1 MNAEREERRE
11 IRVRVL
17 VVTARKGEK
26 VCEEVEDSLSEPAC
40 DGGKE
45 DIEEDIFL
53 GWMRMTSPVTGLGK

>member
-1 MNAEREERRE
+1 M
-11 IRVRVL
+11 L